1 MYRKTYFD
9 IDSGYRWGTGYPND
23 EARQTFKEESRAI
36 FERLGWEIRR
46 AAEGSGSCDIAV
58 KGKQELYLHPMQF
71 SGVILTEDVPDI
83 EAAIRAANGIQL
95 LGTRS
100 LERYEDMSDEA
111 CAAFLDEHRE
121 EMIGAILSAYTTKR
135 RNLFIASD
143 ISERIGEPFRI
154 RRLASKDT
162 SGDMAYE
169 RVKQLV
175 EELVTDGRLV
185 TAETR
190 HGRGIRA
197 AVPAESKK
205 AAQKK
210 TERTR

>member
-46 AAEGSGSCDIAV
+46 AVEGSGSCDIAV

-111 CAAFLDEHRE
+111 YAAFLDEHRE

-135 RNLFIASD
+135 RNLFITSD
-143 ISERIGEPFRI
+143 ISERIGKPFRI
-154 RRLASKDT
+154 RRLASKDA

-169 RVKQLV
+169 RVKQLTV
-175 EELVTDGRLV
+175 ELVADGRLV

-197 AVPAESKK
+197 TIPAESKRV
-205 AAQKK
+205 AQKK
-210 TERTR
+210 SERTR